1 MLRGRSRDEPDKI
14 LATTKQ
20 DVEVALRQMQRAYSP
35 SQLAAAEQVV
45 ARAIR
50 RGEHSFYLYKEDVFT
65 GGDRT
70 ITGVK
75 GRGRGCDRLLRLDC
89 WDGRAHAKV
98 RHVRGSPRA

>member
-1 MLRGRSRDEPDKI
+1 VLRGRSRDEPDKI

-50 RGEHSFYLYKEDVFT
+50 RGEHSFYL
-65 GGDRT
+65 
-70 ITGVK
+70 
-75 GRGRGCDRLLRLDC
+75 RLDPLSALPSPHPAVVP
-89 WDGRAHAKV
+89 RAAV
-98 RHVRGSPRA
+98 PAGARPVVRGVESSSKPQAPSQEQ